1 MLNPPPIKVKG
12 GDSLV
17 FFLLAFHRLLTYIRT
32 ATLEPV
38 REAIRG
44 LHEKIAKEVEA
55 KNTENNQIR

>member
-1 MLNPPPIKVKG
+1 MEG

-38 REAIRG
+38 REAVRG

-55 KNTENNQIR
+55 ENTENTENNQIR